1 MCSSKDRDKTSDN
14 DSYRTLMLCYKPELI
29 RHVKELQSGDYA
41 NQEISNILFKMGYTN
56 SKGKAYHRAQI
67 TDFFRQ
73 SKKSV

>member
-1 MCSSKDRDKTSDN
+1 MDLKGRGKVGGRKSVLET
-14 DSYRTLMLCYKPELI
+14 KPELI
-29 RHVKELQSGDYA
+29 KHVKELQSGDYA

-73 SKKSV
+73 SKNLD